1 MRKVLLG
8 LVVLALAS
16 PAMAGE
22 RSNSNKVLK
31 IGDKAPSFSGI
42 PAHAPGGDL
51 TSLTLDDLKEDVVVV
66 VFLANHCPV
75 VLANDD
81 RIIDFVDD
89 YKDKNVRVVGLC
101 VNDIEKDKLP
111 AIKEHMAKK
120 NINYTYGYDES
131 QAVGKAYG
139 AVVTPSF
146 FVLDKDRVIRYMG
159 LMDDNTMDESKVTK
173 QYLRNAVDA
182 VLAGKE
188 PAVEETRP
196 TGCGIEYV
204 KK

>member
-8 LVVLALAS
+8 LVAIALAS
-16 PAMAGE
+16 PAFAGE

-31 IGDKAPSFSGI
+31 IGDKAPTFSGI
-42 PAHAPGGDL
+42 PAHAPGGGDA
-51 TSLTLDDLKEDVVVV
+51 SLTLDDLKEEVVVV

-89 YKDKNVRVVGLC
+89 YKDKNVRVVGLS
-101 VNDIEKDKLP
+101 VNDIEEDKLP
-111 AIKEHMAKK
+111 GIKKHMAAKE
-120 NINYTYGYDES
+120 INYVYGYDES
-131 QAVGKAYG
+131 QAVGRAYG

-173 QYLRNAVDA
+173 RYLRDAVDA
-182 VLAGKE
+182 VLAGE
-188 PAVEETRP
+188 DLAVEETRP

-204 KK
+204 K